1 MTLGGHQMR
10 KLLSQMRQAINDYNL
25 IENGDKIAVGLSG
38 GKDSLTLLHL
48 LNEYKKFS
56 PEDFELI
63 AITLNPGKVDNS
75 PLHKLC
81 KDLNIE
87 CHEIQTDIQEIV
99 FDIKKEK
106 NPCSLCAKLRRG
118 ILHSTAKGLSCNKVA
133 LGHHK
138 DDAIET
144 LMLSLCYE
152 GRINCFSPKTLMDKD
167 TITLIRPMVYI
178 AEASIKNVAKKY
190 NFPIIT
196 NPCPADKKTKREDIK
211 NLIHELEER
220 MPGFKKNLFGAL
232 TNSKELFIWD
242 KEEIKKQ

>member
-1 MTLGGHQMR
+1 MQ
-10 KLLSQMRQAINDYNL
+10 KLLSKMRQAINDYKL
-25 IENGDKIAVGLSG
+25 IETGDKIAVGLSG

-48 LNEYKKFS
+48 LNSYKKFS
-56 PEDFELI
+56 PEKFDLI

-81 KDLNIE
+81 KELYIE
-87 CHEIQTDIQEIV
+87 FHEIQTDIQEIV

-118 ILHSTAKGLSCNKVA
+118 ILHDTAEKLGCNKVA

-144 LMLSLCYE
+144 LMLTLSYE
-152 GRINCFSPKTLMDKD
+152 GRINCFSPKSFMEKNN
-167 TITLIRPMVYI
+167 ITLIRPMVYI
-178 AEASIKNVAKKY
+178 PEHMIKSTAKKY

-211 NLIHELEER
+211 ILIEELNVKI
-220 MPGFKKNLFGAL
+220 PGFKDNLFGAL

-242 KEEIKKQ
+242 KDEIQKMQ

>member
-1 MTLGGHQMR
+1 MQ
-10 KLLSQMRQAINDYNL
+10 KLLSKMRQAINDYKL

-48 LNEYKKFS
+48 LNSYKKFS
-56 PEDFELI
+56 PESFELI
-63 AITLNPGKVDNS
+63 AITLNPEKVDNA

-81 KDLNIE
+81 KELDIE
-87 CHEIQTDIQEIV
+87 FHEIQTDIQEIV
-99 FDIKKEK
+99 FDIKKVK

-118 ILHSTAKGLSCNKVA
+118 ILQSTAEKLGCNKVA

-144 LMLSLCYE
+144 LMLTLSYE
-152 GRINCFSPKTLMDKD
+152 GRINCFSPKSFMEKNN
-167 TITLIRPMVYI
+167 ITLIRPMVYI
-178 AEASIKNVAKKY
+178 SEYMIKSVAKKY

-211 NLIHELEER
+211 NLIEELDER
-220 MPGFKKNLFGAL
+220 IPGFKNNLFGAL

-242 KEEIKKQ
+242 KEIIRKLDSQTLR

>member
-1 MTLGGHQMR
+1 MQ
-10 KLLSQMRQAINDYNL
+10 KLLSKMRQAINDYKL
-25 IENGDKIAVGLSG
+25 IEDGDKIAVGLSG

-48 LNEYKKFS
+48 LNLYRKFS
-56 PEDFELI
+56 PEKFELI
-63 AITLNPGKVDNS
+63 VITLNPGKVDNS

-81 KDLNIE
+81 KNLE
-87 CHEIQTDIQEIV
+87 VEFHEIQTDIQEIV
-99 FDIKKEK
+99 FDIRKER

-118 ILHSTAKGLSCNKVA
+118 ILHNTAKDLGCNKVA

-138 DDAIET
+138 DDAVET
-144 LMLSLCYE
+144 LMLSISYE
-152 GRINCFSPKTLMDKD
+152 GRVNCFSPKSLMEKN
-167 TITLIRPMVYI
+167 TITLIRPMIYI
-178 AEASIKNVAKKY
+178 SEKSIKSIAKKY

-211 NLIHELEER
+211 NLIQELDDR
-220 MPGFKKNLFGAL
+220 IPGFKKNLFGAL

>member
-1 MTLGGHQMR
+1 MK
-10 KLLSQMRQAINDYNL
+10 KLLSKMRQAINDYNL
-25 IENGDKIAVGLSG
+25 IENGDRIAVGLSG

-48 LNEYKKFS
+48 LSEYKKFS
-56 PEDFELI
+56 PESFELI

-81 KDLNIE
+81 RDLEIE
-87 CHEIQTDIQEIV
+87 FHEIQTDIEEIV
-99 FDIKKEK
+99 FNIKKEK

-118 ILHSTAKGLSCNKVA
+118 ILHSTAEKLGCNKVA

-144 LMLSLCYE
+144 LMLTLSYE
-152 GRINCFSPKTLMDKD
+152 GRINCFSPKSLMEKNN
-167 TITLIRPMVYI
+167 ITLIRPMVYI
-178 AEASIKNVAKKY
+178 SEYMIKSVAKKY

-196 NPCPADKKTKREDIK
+196 NPCPADKKTKREDVK
-211 NLIHELEER
+211 NLIEELNDR
-220 MPGFKKNLFGAL
+220 IPGFNENLFGAL

-242 KEEIKKQ
+242 KEKIQKIK